1 MAFGDHLQEVRKR
14 SGLTQEE
21 FAEQLQVSRQAV
33 SKWESGR
40 GYPEMDKVLYICSRY
55 GTTMDELFTDEL
67 PARQPGVPQET
78 RALPSHTLGSA
89 LSDFYSNLSPYNKMI
104 GIFLLCVIALLGPA
118 YVYCMRSLKGGA
130 DDVMTIICIAAIIIF
145 GIAEAATAGLVS
157 IWFAA
162 GALAALI
169 CALLHGPVWLQG
181 VWFVV
186 ISGLTLILT
195 RPLVKKYVNAKS
207 VATNADR
214 NIGRS
219 AVVTEKVDNLAGV
232 GTVKLDGVLW
242 SARSVNDAPIE
253 EGTTVVVREIRGVK
267 LLVEPESGE

>member
-1 MAFGDHLQEVRKR
+1 
-14 SGLTQEE
+14 
-21 FAEQLQVSRQAV
+21 
-33 SKWESGR
+33 
-40 GYPEMDKVLYICSRY
+40 
-55 GTTMDELFTDEL
+55 
-67 PARQPGVPQET
+67 
-78 RALPSHTLGSA
+78 
-89 LSDFYSNLSPYNKMI
+89 
-104 GIFLLCVIALLGPA
+104 
-118 YVYCMRSLKGGA
+118 
-130 DDVMTIICIAAIIIF
+130 
-145 GIAEAATAGLVS
+145 VS

-169 CALLHGPVWLQG
+169 CAALKGPLWLQAI
-181 VWFVV
+181 WFVV
-186 ISGLTLILT
+186 VSGVTLILT
-195 RPLVKKYVNAKS
+195 RPLVKKYVNGKS